1 LRGVPR
7 RSQRVGNQKFFMD
20 RDQISRELVLIAAR
34 IADARE
40 RITRHG
46 EKVNAQE
53 EEGGN
58 ADVERMILRACEDV
72 LELHLNMQEKL
83 KKLSRSTK

>member
-1 LRGVPR
+1 
-7 RSQRVGNQKFFMD
+7 MD

-46 EKVNAQE
+46 EKVNALE
-53 EEGGN
+53 EEGRN